1 VYDFADIDFSDP
13 RWHRRFRL
21 LMDGVRS
28 QIDQEWLLAKQRHYA
43 AVMLT
48 PGDWDRSNVT
58 QKLEDTFYDL
68 LGSYFPSQR
77 MTAEEREARLAKQAS
92 DRWENRWGR
101 RDDPETQAKI
111 QNLVD
116 GLNTLRQQTAAES
129 GNMDSIQDVMRR
141 QARQMA
147 ETANRLRSRGS

>member
-1 VYDFADIDFSDP
+1 
-13 RWHRRFRL
+13 
-21 LMDGVRS
+21 
-28 QIDQEWLLAKQRHYA
+28 
-43 AVMLT
+43 MLT